1 MAKYFM
7 LYVFKHYLKK
17 FKYVTGLK
25 THINQE
31 NSIESPEI
39 NGIVHSQVVKM
50 INIMLCI
57 FYYIKEQKK

>member
-7 LYVFKHYLKK
+7 LYVSKHYLKN

-39 NGIVHSQVVKM
+39 N
-50 INIMLCI
+50 
-57 FYYIKEQKK
+57 

>member
-1 MAKYFM
+1 MVRWQNI
-7 LYVFKHYLKK
+7 LYVSKHYLKN

-39 NGIVHSQVVKM
+39 N
-50 INIMLCI
+50 
-57 FYYIKEQKK
+57 

>member
-7 LYVFKHYLKK
+7 LYIFKHYLKN
-17 FKYVTGLK
+17 FKYVTDLK
-25 THINQE
+25 TYINQE
-31 NSIESPEI
+31 NNIESPEI
-39 NGIVHSQVVKM
+39 NWIAYSQVVKM

>member
-1 MAKYFM
+1 MAKQFM
-7 LYVFKHYLKK
+7 LYVFKQYLKS
-17 FKYVTGLK
+17 FKCVTDLK
-25 THINQE
+25 AHINQE